1 MQGKKSLHRKNIII
15 IISITLSQLQL
26 EKELYLVLKV
36 NNF

>member
-1 MQGKKSLHRKNIII
+1 MQGKKSLHRKNII